1 MMWAI
6 ILLLILIILVLI
18 YDKVSINKQIIK
30 TQRDI
35 EEAIFNDSITHLRV
49 RYSNSQLRSL
59 IDSMNQFMEKYQNNK
74 ERTNFLEIERKK
86 MITNISHDIR
96 TPLTSI
102 LGYMEVIYRENSSMS
117 EEERLKYLEVVYQKA
132 QKLTAITESF
142 FELSQLEA
150 GEKQIR
156 MKRENIVDIIK
167 DVFVSF
173 FVEFEKIGLTPV
185 INLPDQP
192 LYVKCDR
199 DAVERILN
207 NLIQNAL
214 KYGSEGKAIG
224 VRVQRIDNCCW
235 IEIWDKGEGI
245 LEKDLPYVFNRLF
258 QSGRSRSNTGNGL
271 GLSISKKLVE
281 KQKGR
286 IRVTS
291 KPYEKTSF
299 SFSLL
304 ADDED

>member
-1 MMWAI
+1 
-6 ILLLILIILVLI
+6 
-18 YDKVSINKQIIK
+18 
-30 TQRDI
+30 
-35 EEAIFNDSITHLRV
+35 
-49 RYSNSQLRSL
+49 
-59 IDSMNQFMEKYQNNK
+59 MEKYQNNK
-74 ERTNFLEIERKK
+74 ERMKFLEVERKK
-86 MITNISHDIR
+86 TIINISHDIR
-96 TPLTSI
+96 PPLTSI
-102 LGYMEVIYRENSSMS
+102 LGYMEVIYKENRRLS
-117 EEERLKYLEVVYQKA
+117 EEDRLKYLEIVYQKA

-150 GEKQIR
+150 GELQIR
-156 MKRENIVDIIK
+156 VRRENIGDMIK
-167 DVFVSF
+167 DVFISF

-185 INLPDQP
+185 VDLPDRH
-192 LYVKCDR
+192 LYVRCDR
-199 DAVERILN
+199 DAVERVLN

-214 KYGSEGKAIG
+214 RYGSEGKVIG
-224 VRVQRIDNCCW
+224 VQIQRIDSYYW

-281 KQKGR
+281 EQKGE
-286 IRVTS
+286 IKVTS

-304 ADDED
+304 VDN